1 MAFCTIVEW
10 DQDLSAELTKLQGD
24 DAPPPGSIVRVFGST
39 ETGTYA
45 IEIWDSSDAARRF
58 AEASA
63 PTLAASTLPPPTR
76 GAAFQVSQLFIREQN
91 A

>member
-1 MAFCTIVEW
+1 MPRLLDRSFAC
-10 DQDLSAELTKLQGD
+10 SAQRD
-24 DAPPPGSIVRVFGST
+24 S
-39 ETGTYA
+39 GTYA
-45 IEIWDSSDAARRF
+45 IEIWNSSDDARRF

-76 GAAFQVSQLFIREQN
+76 GAAFQVAQLFIREQN